1 MTIRYCLK
9 KIFPKYLTL
18 FCSRFCFINSKQ
30 PLLQGIEK
38 MQILHIFVPKYF
50 ILYVITIQL
59 FFCFIYFI
67 IIFFY
72 VSVFKYSVWSFNMWQ
87 NIIKKKKKR
96 NEHIHE
102 SHIYVSLPEIIWFS
116 FVSVLFEFIFV
127 PLSLPWVVAPN
138 TN

>member
-1 MTIRYCLK
+1 MTIRYCHK

-18 FCSRFCFINSKQ
+18 FCSRFCFTNSKQ
-30 PLLQGIEK
+30 ALLHGIEK
-38 MQILHIFVPKYF
+38 MQILHIFVPKYS

-72 VSVFKYSVWSFNMWQ
+72 VSIFKYSMWSSFNMWQ
-87 NIIKKKKKR
+87 NIIKKKRK
-96 NEHIHE
+96 EHIHE

-116 FVSVLFEFIFV
+116 FISVSIVLFEFV
-127 PLSLPWVVAPN
+127 PLSPPWVVAPH
-138 TN
+138 TS